1 MEIEFVPGR
10 RCRSTRPITHPR
22 GVLVRAT
29 EGTIR
34 AARENLGRHLIT
46 VDFDSGE
53 KLVLFA
59 HEVEPVASEST
70 PTFACRTTFADEDD
84 A

>member
-1 MEIEFVPGR
+1 MDSGSELSPGR
-10 RCRSTRPITHPR
+10 RCRSTRTIAHPR

-34 AARENLGRHLIT
+34 TMRENLGRNLIT

-59 HEVEPVASEST
+59 HEIEPIRGASETIS
-70 PTFACRTTFADEDD
+70 A
-84 A
+84 